1 MTNIHKITKVHLEIV
16 VFIII
21 TSIYTSSLPPSSKG
35 ESYEEHGKSKRFSF
49 FTEVKD
55 KELSKIWRSV

>member
-1 MTNIHKITKVHLEIV
+1 MTNIHKLTKVHLEIV

-21 TSIYTSSLPPSSKG
+21 TSITSSLPPSSKE
-35 ESYEEHGKSKRFSF
+35 ESYEEHGKSKFFSF

-55 KELSKIWRSV
+55 K